1 MKNRVCDVLGIEKP
15 IIQGPMAWISTAPLV
30 AAASNA
36 GALGVLGV
44 GFAPDGFVIEEVEAT
59 KKLTDKPFAIN
70 TVMIPE
76 NLDRL
81 TGIIGEIKPPIIYAD
96 TLFDLPMELCEHYF
110 SIWHSFGCKV
120 LVKVGDIK
128 NAVTAEKAGADAIIV
143 KGWEGGGHVSSE
155 ATTVLVPQAADVL
168 TVPVIASG
176 GIADGRGF
184 AAAIAMGAEGIEM
197 GTVFMA
203 AEETLVHPNVKQETI
218 KTGDGATVITGMP
231 TGEPCR
237 QIKNKLSDE
246 LFRIEAENIRV
257 KAAEILRPIAES
269 SLKNAMMDGD
279 MENGA
284 VMAGQIVPLVKEIK
298 PVAQI
303 IDEVIEDAKIC
314 IEKMKV
320 FSFC

>member
-1 MKNRVCDVLGIEKP
+1 
-15 IIQGPMAWISTAPLV
+15 
-30 AAASNA
+30 
-36 GALGVLGV
+36 
-44 GFAPDGFVIEEVEAT
+44 
-59 KKLTDKPFAIN
+59 
-70 TVMIPE
+70 
-76 NLDRL
+76 
-81 TGIIGEIKPPIIYAD
+81 
-96 TLFDLPMELCEHYF
+96 
-110 SIWHSFGCKV
+110 
-120 LVKVGDIK
+120 
-128 NAVTAEKAGADAIIV
+128 
-143 KGWEGGGHVSSE
+143 
-155 ATTVLVPQAADVL
+155 
-168 TVPVIASG
+168 
-176 GIADGRGF
+176 
-184 AAAIAMGAEGIEM
+184 M

-203 AEETLVHPNVKQETI
+203 AEETLVHPNVKQEII